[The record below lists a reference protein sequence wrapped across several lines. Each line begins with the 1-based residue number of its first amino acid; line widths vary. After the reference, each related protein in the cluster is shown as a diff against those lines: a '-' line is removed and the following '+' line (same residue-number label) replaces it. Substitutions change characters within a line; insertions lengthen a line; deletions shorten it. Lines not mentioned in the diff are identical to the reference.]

1 MILELFF
8 IIIARFF
15 SIFFVSFLAD
25 KLLFT
30 KFKLQYSDQGIMSFA
45 GTIRGA
51 IAFGLILGINTTNRD
66 IIISG
71 TLVLVFVSTI
81 FFGALMPFI
90 IKFFKSFDS
99 LSDKMLKK
107 IQKMEGIE
115 QKSFPFLHPNY
126 QLE

>member
-1 MILELFF
+1 
-8 IIIARFF
+8 
-15 SIFFVSFLAD
+15 
-25 KLLFT
+25 
-30 KFKLQYSDQGIMSFA
+30 MSFA